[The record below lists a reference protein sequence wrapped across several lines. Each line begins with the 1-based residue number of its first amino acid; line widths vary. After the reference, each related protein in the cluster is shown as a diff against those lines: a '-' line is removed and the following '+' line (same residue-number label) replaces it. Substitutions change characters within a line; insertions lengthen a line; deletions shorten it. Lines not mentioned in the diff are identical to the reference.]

1 MFTEIKI
8 RSKWDEW
15 SFMIELSW
23 SIRGTNRSKDV
34 LQRVDQ
40 PRKYK
45 RNKVE
50 GSGIVPGEGW

>member
-1 MFTEIKI
+1 
-8 RSKWDEW
+8 
-15 SFMIELSW
+15 MIELSW

-50 GSGIVPGEGW
+50 GSGIVPGEG